1 MKKVFKLFSVLLV
14 AALLFTGCQGNNPGD
29 ADSSTGTD
37 NNKGDEKPLKV
48 VLLINSVLGDKSY
61 LDSAAHGIKL
71 MNDELGGKVETKI
84 IEMGIDN
91 SKWEPTIMDVSE
103 EDWDVIITGQFSMKE
118 YVEKAAAE
126 YPDKKYIIF
135 DSSVNYEGGK
145 FPNVYSVEFKTN
157 EASFLAGSLA
167 ARLTTSKIENTN
179 DENLIGFVGGQD
191 IPLINDF
198 LIGYIQG
205 AKHADENI
213 KVSTTYVGSF
223 RDSAKG
229 KEMSLAQFNS
239 GVDISFNCAG
249 QAGLGLL
256 DAAKMEKRYA
266 IGVDA
271 DQAMMFADSDPEKAA
286 SIPTSVLKNLD
297 QALLR
302 AVKKH
307 LDGTLS
313 YGKTEILGLKEG
325 AVGLAENEYYE
336 KAVPEEI
343 RKEISELKGK
353 IESGELVVD
362 SAIGMDAAKVAEII
376 NSVKP

>member
-1 MKKVFKLFSVLLV
+1 MKKISKLIIVLLAV
-14 AALLFTGCQGNNPGD
+14 ALLFAGCQGKNPNNSG
-29 ADSSTGTD
+29 
-37 NNKGDEKPLKV
+37 NGDEKPLKV

-61 LDSAAHGIKL
+61 LDSAANGIKL
-71 MNDELGGKVETKI
+71 MNEELGSKVQTKI
-84 IEMGIDN
+84 IEMGTDQ

-103 EDWDVIITGQFSMKE
+103 EDWDIIITGQFSMQE

-135 DSSVNYEGGK
+135 DTSVKYEGGK

-157 EASFLAGSLA
+157 EASFLAGNLA
-167 ARLTTSKIENTN
+167 ARLTTSKAANTN
-179 DENLIGFVGGQD
+179 EDNLIGFMGGQD

-198 LIGYIQG
+198 LVGYIQG
-205 AKHADENI
+205 AKLADENI
-213 KVSTTYVGSF
+213 KVISSYVGSF

-229 KEMSLAQFNS
+229 KEIALAQFNS
-239 GVDISFNCAG
+239 GVDVSFNCAG

-256 DAAKMEKRYA
+256 DAAKMQKRYA

-271 DQAMMFADSDPEKAA
+271 DQAMMFQDSDPEKAGF
-286 SIPTSVLKNLD
+286 ITTSVLKNLD
-297 QALLR
+297 KALLR

-307 LDGTLS
+307 LDNTLE

-336 KAVPEEI
+336 NSVPAEI
-343 RKEISELKGK
+343 RKEISALKEK
-353 IESGELVVD
+353 IEKGELVVD
-362 SAIGMDAAKVAEII
+362 SAIGMDATKLAEII